1 LKGVIVTV
9 KLNKILI
16 IFILFFG
23 LIFLTG
29 CTPETGVETKAYV
42 IAMGIDNR

>member
-1 LKGVIVTV
+1 MKIN
-9 KLNKILI
+9 KLLI
-16 IFILFFG
+16 ILILFFG

-29 CTPETGVETKAYV
+29 CTRETGVETKAYV

>member
-1 LKGVIVTV
+1 MKI
-9 KLNKILI
+9 NKILI
-16 IFILFFG
+16 ILILFGG

-29 CTPETGVETKAYV
+29 CTPGTGVETKAYV